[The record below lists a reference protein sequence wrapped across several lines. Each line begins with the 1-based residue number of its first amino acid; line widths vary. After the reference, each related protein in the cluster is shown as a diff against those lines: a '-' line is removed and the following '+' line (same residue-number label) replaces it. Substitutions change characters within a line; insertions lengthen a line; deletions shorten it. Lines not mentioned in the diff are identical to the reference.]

1 MRKYHTFMA
10 LLSFISAVLVTISSG
25 KFSKGSVEIDAAP
38 SLSQDPGKFSR
49 LKELVAPWLKLPSS
63 DLLGRTRCKDV
74 SEEEQAED
82 ERVAEMDCRGVSV
95 ESERG
100 EMHLKNCS

>member
-1 MRKYHTFMA
+1 MA
-10 LLSFISAVLVTISSG
+10 LLSFVSVVLVMISRG
-25 KFSKGSVEIDAAP
+25 KFSKGSAETGAAP

-74 SEEEQAED
+74 SEEEQTED

-95 ESERG
+95 ESECG
-100 EMHLKNCS
+100 EMHLKNCRWPSWTTW